1 VRTFGGIGSENAD
14 TSSDKQCERHCRR
27 KSKVS
32 CVKLICA
39 GVVDPN
45 QVNIPEPA
53 RSDEYRKLFSLIGL
67 TGP

>member
-32 CVKLICA
+32 CVKLID
-39 GVVDPN
+39 GN